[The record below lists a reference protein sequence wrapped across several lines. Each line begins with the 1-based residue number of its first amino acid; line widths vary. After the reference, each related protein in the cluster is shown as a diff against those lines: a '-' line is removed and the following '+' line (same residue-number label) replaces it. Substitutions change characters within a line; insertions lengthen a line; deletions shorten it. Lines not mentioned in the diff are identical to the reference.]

1 MNEQRVARVRAEMQ
15 AHGLTQMIISDSK
28 SIWYLTGA
36 SVEPYERL
44 MALYLPV
51 QGEPV
56 IFLNKLFFV
65 PQAPCREVWHT
76 DSDKPV
82 EQIAEVVDKTKTLGI
97 DKEWPAKFLI
107 PLMELCPGMPV
118 VLASDC
124 VDACRAVKDAEEQ
137 MLMKEASRIND
148 ETILKARDYVK
159 PGMTEKQVAEYI
171 DNEYKKAGCESAAFT
186 TIVSFGANAA
196 DPHHEPDD
204 TVLEKGECVLIDMGC
219 CKNRYCSDMTRTFF
233 CGEPKPEYAA
243 IHDLVRQANEA
254 AEAMIHPGVRLCD
267 IDAAARDLITK
278 AGYGEYFNHRLGHFI
293 GQTDHEKGDV
303 SAANT
308 DTVKPGMIFSIEPG
322 IYIEGSHGVRLENE
336 LLVCEGE
343 KNEYGEFLYFEP
355 ITYVPFDL
363 DAINPDIMNAEDKE
377 RLNTYHATVYE
388 KVSPY
393 LNDEEKE
400 WLKKYTRAI

>member
-219 CKNRYCSDMTRTFF
+219 CKNRYCSDMTRTVAV
-233 CGEPKPEYAA
+233 GHVTDEMRTVYETVLQAQLAGIGAA
-243 IHDLVRQANEA
+243 KGGITGHDL
-254 AEAMIHPGVRLCD
+254 
-267 IDAAARDLITK
+267 DAAARQVIED
-278 AGYGEYFNHRLGHFI
+278 AGYFGHSFGHSVGVEIHENPNATPSNHQPLPVG
-293 GQTDHEKGDV
+293 
-303 SAANT
+303 
-308 DTVKPGMIFSIEPG
+308 TVISEEPG
-322 IYIEGSHGVRLENE
+322 IYLPGKLGVRIEDVVILTENGCQDIT
-336 LLVCEGE
+336 LSP
-343 KNEYGEFLYFEP
+343 KNL
-355 ITYVPFDL
+355 IIL
-363 DAINPDIMNAEDKE
+363 
-377 RLNTYHATVYE
+377 
-388 KVSPY
+388 
-393 LNDEEKE
+393 
-400 WLKKYTRAI
+400 